1 MQTEK
6 DSWTQTHDL
15 ALIYI
20 ALAYGTDHQ
29 LSDEELDQITA
40 ALQSQREGMSEEEVQ
55 VIVMETMAIYLG
67 GEVRM
72 EAEVT
77 RSMQSL
83 KAALS
88 PEERRRVL
96 EDVVRIA
103 EADGVILLSERSLI
117 RMLAELWGIKA
128 TAGRLLERSTVPV
141 EALPEWSLLHD
152 ISLVYLVLAHAT
164 DNELSDD
171 EIEVMIERLQEWQP
185 DLAEEDVRGVLRGAL
200 QVYADEPDED
210 ALGASVSA
218 IREGLPVVQRL
229 AVLDDL
235 THIAEADGTVNEHE
249 EQMISTL
256 SQAWGI
262 TVRLNGKA

>member
-6 DSWTQTHDL
+6 DSWTHTHDL

-29 LSDEELDQITA
+29 LADAELDRITA
-40 ALQSQREGMSEEEVQ
+40 ALQRRRDSTGEKEAQEI
-55 VIVMETMAIYLG
+55 VIETMAVYLG
-67 GEVRM
+67 GEERM
-72 EAEVT
+72 EAEVM
-77 RSMQSL
+77 RSMQTL

-96 EDVVRIA
+96 EEVVRIA
-103 EADGVILLSERSLI
+103 EADGVMLRSEQSLI
-117 RMLAELWGIKA
+117 RMLAEVWEVKPA
-128 TAGRLLERSTVPV
+128 AGRLLERSTVPF
-141 EALPEWSLLHD
+141 EDLPDWSLLHD

-171 EIEVMIERLQEWQP
+171 EIEVIIERLQEWQP
-185 DLAEEDVRGVLRGAL
+185 DLAEEDVREVLRGAL

-210 ALGASVSA
+210 TLGASVSA

-235 THIAEADGTVNEHE
+235 IHIAEADGTVNEYE
-249 EQMISTL
+249 EEMISTL